1 MDDISFSQIESFF
14 EQVEKK
20 LSDTLT
26 LLVAEALSPLRAL
39 VNEQLHVYKTRLDN
53 MDQSFRAQISELSN
67 TVHQLRDTI
76 AAHSPPER
84 DSFSTSSDG
93 TTAPTAGHRD
103 RSRSS
108 GDGLPHDRRL
118 NLVIYGIPAGT
129 FSTERLD
136 NDYDAISAN
145 IIPLHD
151 SLSTSVIRDCVRI
164 GRYDRNHQHPRPLLV
179 KFNCSKS
186 VNTSDRL
193 IYFRVLLLRNIL
205 LSMNVILTL
214 CF

>member
-93 TTAPTAGHRD
+93 ATAPTAGDTNRRD

-108 GDGLPHDRRL
+108 GDGSPHDRRL
-118 NLVIYGIPAGT
+118 NLVIYGIPESPAGT

-145 IIPLHD
+145 IKPLHD
-151 SLSTSVIRDCVRI
+151 SLSTSVIREV
-164 GRYDRNHQHPRPLLV
+164 
-179 KFNCSKS
+179 
-186 VNTSDRL
+186 
-193 IYFRVLLLRNIL
+193 
-205 LSMNVILTL
+205 
-214 CF
+214 